1 MHLLILAVI
10 MRKLGNASRCRLSL
24 GGLAGIVILALSWVA
39 PAGAGFPE
47 IVAQIKPSI
56 VGVGTVLPT
65 RRPPVALMGTGFVI
79 GDGHYVVT
87 NAHVVPELTDS
98 EKREQLS
105 VFVGTGATATHRAA
119 QTVLVDKEHDLALL
133 RISGPAIPSLTL
145 GYEDDAREG
154 QEIAFT
160 GFPIGAVLGLYPVT
174 HHGIISSITPIVIPA
189 VSAKDLDSKMLQ
201 RLKQPFDIFQLDATA
216 YPGNSGS
223 PLYSPITGRVIGI
236 INMVFVKE
244 TKEKVLEHP
253 SGITYAIP
261 VSYLRDLLKRAEVV
275 F

>member
-1 MHLLILAVI
+1 MGKPWGV
-10 MRKLGNASRCRLSL
+10 L
-24 GGLAGIVILALSWVA
+24 GGFILTTWVCVA
-39 PAGAGFPE
+39 PVNAGLPE
-47 IVAQIKPSI
+47 VVAQIKPSI

-65 RRPPVALMGTGFVI
+65 RRPPVALMGTGFAI

-105 VFVGTGATATHRAA
+105 VFVGVGSAA
-119 QTVLVDKEHDLALL
+119 NIRIARIVLVDKEHDLALL
-133 RISGPAIPSLTL
+133 RVSGPAIPSLTL
-145 GYEDDAREG
+145 GYEDEVREG
-154 QEIAFT
+154 QDIAFT
-160 GFPIGAVLGLYPVT
+160 GFPIGSVLGLYPVT
-174 HHGIISSITPIVIPA
+174 HHGIVSSITPIAIPVA
-189 VSAKDLDSKMLQ
+189 STKDLDSNMLQ

-223 PLYSPITGRVIGI
+223 PLYSPTTGRVIGI

-244 TKEKVLEHP
+244 TKEKILEHP

>member
-1 MHLLILAVI
+1 MGKRWGFLSGFIFITLAWVVPV
-10 MRKLGNASRCRLSL
+10 NA
-24 GGLAGIVILALSWVA
+24 GL
-39 PAGAGFPE
+39 PE

-65 RRPPVALMGTGFVI
+65 RRPPIALMGTGFVI
-79 GDGHYVVT
+79 GDGHYIVT
-87 NAHVVPELTDS
+87 NAHVVPEITDN

-105 VFVGTGATATHRAA
+105 VFVGVGSTATSRAA
-119 QTVLVDKEHDLALL
+119 QIVLVDKEHDLALL
-133 RISGPAIPSLTL
+133 RVSGPAIPSLTL
-145 GYEDDAREG
+145 GYEDEVREG
-154 QEIAFT
+154 QDIAFT
-160 GFPIGAVLGLYPVT
+160 GFPIGSVLGLYPVT
-174 HHGIISSITPIVIPA
+174 HHGIVSSITPIVIPVA
-189 VSAKDLDSKMLQ
+189 SIKDLDSKMLQ

-223 PLYSPITGRVIGI
+223 PLYSPSTGRVIGV